1 MIRELMDSL
10 PLWNLILITLVTVL
24 AAIELGYQAGRW
36 RNRDREFDSEALLVL
51 PDKSVMSDLDQ
62 RLNQ

>member
-1 MIRELMDSL
+1 MDSL

-36 RNRDREFDSEALLVL
+36 VS
-51 PDKSVMSDLDQ
+51 
-62 RLNQ
+62 